1 MRHLSINFKRFL
13 VEQDDAPPGGAAP
26 PAAPA
31 APAAPAG
38 APDAGGPLDAGGPPA
53 GGPLDAGALGGAP
66 AGAPAG
72 GTPLTKLAIFNVWQD
87 LKDVLGPM
95 VKAKKTVKKP

>member
-38 APDAGGPLDAGGPPA
+38 APDA

>member
-1 MRHLSINFKRFL
+1 MKHLSINFKRFF
-13 VEQDDAPPGGAAP
+13 VEQDDAPPGGAPPAP
-26 PAAPA
+26 PDAGAPA
-31 APAAPAG
+31 APA
-38 APDAGGPLDAGGPPA
+38 AGGPLDAGGPPA

-66 AGAPAG
+66 AGAPSG
-72 GTPLTKLAIFNVWQD
+72 GTPLTKLAVFNVWQD